1 MLSDHNTTSR
11 LMFRLLPLQVLL
23 SAIGAV
29 NGIVTGLFTSNSVGT
44 QAMTAVGLYSPI
56 TMFIGAMS
64 TILVG
69 GSMILCGR
77 YMGKNLTQK
86 VQSVFSL
93 DVVLSLLL
101 SAVLVAFHLLAALGA
116 KNGFLTRDPELWRIF
131 RVFLLGQAI
140 GVLPQILGNQ
150 LAAFLSLENRKR
162 RTTIASLVYIAV
174 NVAANYLF
182 LIVLHME
189 AFGVALASSLGM
201 WAFFLVEAGYFL
213 SPSAE
218 LRLRLKG
225 ADWQES
231 REILRIGTPG
241 AMGYV
246 YQTARG
252 LIVNALVLT
261 YVGGAGLSAFAA
273 SNSLLSLFWA
283 VPGGMAAVSR
293 MIFSVGV
300 GEEDRQTLVDAM
312 RTALRRFL
320 PLMAAISLGIILM
333 AVPFTRLYYRD
344 VSDPVYGMTV
354 WAFRILPLCMPL
366 SVVCMQFTGYWQ
378 ASGRMMPVHLLALLD
393 GMVSVSAFTA
403 LLIPLLG
410 MNSVYVANVLNGVV
424 SILVILFCARYV
436 NKRFP
441 RSVPEAMCIPAD
453 FGAAE
458 DERMDIS
465 VKSVEEVVRVAEAV
479 QDFCRS
485 RGVDERTAHMSAL
498 CLEEMA
504 GNVVEH
510 GFTKDKKKHSADIR
524 VVHTK
529 DRVILRV
536 RDDCIPFDP
545 AEREAMRDPEDP
557 AKNAGIRMVYGVA
570 EKVEYQNLLGLN
582 VLTMRL

>member
-1 MLSDHNTTSR
+1 MTDNRKLTAR
-11 LMFRLLPLQVLL
+11 LMFRLLPIQILL
-23 SAIGAV
+23 MAIGAI
-29 NGIVTGLFTSNSVGT
+29 NGIVTSLFASNSVGA
-44 QAMTAVGLYSPI
+44 QAMTAVGLYNPI
-56 TMFIGAMS
+56 SLFIGAMS

-77 YMGKNLTQK
+77 YMGKNLTEK

-93 DVVLSLLL
+93 DVALTLLL
-101 SAVLVAFHLLAALGA
+101 SAALVAFHLAAALGA
-116 KNGFLTRDPELWRIF
+116 KNGFLTKDPEIWRSF
-131 RVFLLGQAI
+131 RRYLLGMAI

-150 LAAFLSLENRKR
+150 LAAFLSLQNRTR
-162 RTTIASLVYIAV
+162 RTTAASLVFIAV
-174 NVAANYLF
+174 NVVLNYLF

-213 SPSAE
+213 SPSAR
-218 LRLRLKG
+218 LRLRLRG
-225 ADWQES
+225 ADWRES
-231 REILRIGTPG
+231 PEILRIGTPG

-246 YQTARG
+246 YQTVRG

-273 SNSLLSLFWA
+273 SNALLGLFWA
-283 VPGGMAAVSR
+283 IPGGMAAVSR
-293 MIFSVGV
+293 MIFSVSV
-300 GEEDRQTLVDAM
+300 GEEDRQTLTDAM
-312 RTALRRFL
+312 RTAIFRFV
-320 PLMAAISLGIILM
+320 PLMAAIALGIIAL

-344 VSDPVYGMTV
+344 AAEPVYGMTV
-354 WAFRILPLCMPL
+354 WAFRILPVCMPL
-366 SVVCMQFTGYWQ
+366 GVVCMQFTTYWQ

-410 MNSVYVANVLNGVV
+410 MNSVYIANVLNGIV
-424 SILVILFCARYV
+424 SILVILFVAWYV

-441 RSVPEAMCIPAD
+441 RSVPEAMCIPAG

-458 DERMDIS
+458 DERMDLS
-465 VKSVEEVVRVAEAV
+465 VKSVKEVVRVAEEVHA
-479 QDFCRS
+479 FCRD
-485 RGVDERTAHMSAL
+485 RGLDERTAHMSAL

-510 GFTKDKKKHSADIR
+510 GFTKDRKPHSVAIR

-529 DRVILRV
+529 DHVILRL
-536 RDDCIPFDP
+536 RDDCVPFDP

-557 AKNAGIRMVYGVA
+557 AKNVGIRMVYSIA
-570 EKVEYQNLLGLN
+570 EKIEYQNLLGLN